1 MSQITLDPRFN
12 TQACLPPSVAPGG
25 LKYLGNNQYE
35 TSRYLISVRQ
45 GEVEV
50 FDKQTKTS
58 VKAWGD
64 PHVTTG
70 DGDKMQFHKDNLTL
84 DLGDGT
90 KLTLK
95 PTAPDG
101 NGISLI
107 DSLAIMTPN
116 GGGELIENISKQP
129 TVGKH
134 FDSSAQLDGL
144 WSDGTVLRA
153 GAQVD
158 DLFYASTGKEI
169 VGGDPSAK
177 FGEHLLDGKGGKSS
191 IDFMKDLSKLPIGSL
206 KDLKLEDLLKILKP
220 GAFPTLPGFPK
231 QSLEGIVDRVNDLIQ
246 GGNAWATPK
255 NPGLPNFEQGFGDMR
270 QLIAALMEALKR
282 SGAGNTSPLPS
293 LPGFRPG
300 DFQLPTPPKTTQPG
314 VPGAPGVPSVGGS
327 ADGFKNQVMNQVKG
341 LDGQINSIK
350 SALASGQVPP
360 EMREMLQLELQELM
374 QQKKQLIEMLT
385 SIMKSEHDMAMSVIR
400 NLAV

>member
-1 MSQITLDPRFN
+1 MSNLTIDPN
-12 TQACLPPSVAPGG
+12 LSAQACMKSGVPQGG
-25 LKYLGNNQYE
+25 LRYLGNNQYE
-35 TSRYLISVRQ
+35 TQRYLITVRP

-70 DGDKMQFHKDNLTL
+70 DGDKMQFHKDNLTI
-84 DLGDGT
+84 DLKDGT

-95 PTAPDG
+95 PTAPDA
-101 NGISLI
+101 NGVALI

-116 GGGELIENISKQP
+116 GGGELVENISKQP

-134 FDSSAQLDGL
+134 FDSSLELDRL
-144 WSDGTVLRA
+144 WQDGTVLRA

-158 DLFYASTGKEI
+158 DLFYASSGKEI

-177 FGEHLLDGKGGKSS
+177 FGEHVLDGKGGKSS
-191 IDFMKDLSKLPIGSL
+191 IDFMNGLSKSPLDAL
-206 KDLKLEDLLKILKP
+206 LNLKLGDLLKILKP
-220 GAFPTLPGFPK
+220 GCFPQLPQFP
-231 QSLEGIVDRVNDLIQ
+231 QQNLEGLLQRVNDLIK
-246 GGNAWATPK
+246 GGNAWSTPS
-255 NPGLPNFEQGFGDMR
+255 NPGLPGFEQGFGNMR
-270 QLIAALMEALKR
+270 QLIAALMEALNR
-282 SGAGNTSPLPS
+282 VGAGNKSPMPT

-300 DFQLPTPPKTTQPG
+300 DFQCPTIPTPGKTQNPG
-314 VPGAPGVPSVGGS
+314 VPGVGGS
-327 ADGFKNQVMNQVKG
+327 ADGFKNQVLGQVRG
-341 LDGQINSIK
+341 LDGQINAIK

-400 NLAV
+400 NLSV

>member
-1 MSQITLDPRFN
+1 MSNLTIDPSLSA
-12 TQACLPPSVAPGG
+12 QACMKSSVPPGG
-25 LKYLGNNQYE
+25 LRYLGNNQYE
-35 TSRYLISVRQ
+35 TQRYLITVSK
-45 GEVEV
+45 GEVV
-50 FDKQTKTS
+50 VYDKQNKTS

-64 PHVTTG
+64 PHVTTS

-84 DLGDGT
+84 DLKDGT

-95 PTAPDG
+95 PTAPDA
-101 NGISLI
+101 NGIALI
-107 DSLAIMTPN
+107 DSLAIMTPK
-116 GGGELIENISKQP
+116 GGGELIENISQAP

-134 FDSSAQLDGL
+134 FDSSLELDRL
-144 WSDGTVLRA
+144 WQDGTVLRA
-153 GAQVD
+153 GNQVD
-158 DLFYASTGKEI
+158 DLFYASSGKEI

-191 IDFMKDLSKLPIGSL
+191 IDFMNGLAQSPLELLKNLPLG
-206 KDLKLEDLLKILKP
+206 DLLKILKP
-220 GAFPTLPGFPK
+220 GCFPQLPQFP
-231 QSLEGIVDRVNDLIQ
+231 QQNLQGLLDRVNDLIQ
-246 GGNAWATPK
+246 GGKAWGTPGHAGHPAQ
-255 NPGLPNFEQGFGDMR
+255 PGFEQGFGNMR
-270 QLIAALMEALKR
+270 QLIAALMEALNR
-282 SGAGNTSPLPS
+282 GAAGNTSPMPT

-300 DFQLPTPPKTTQPG
+300 DFQLPTLPTPGKTTQPG
-314 VPGAPGVPSVGGS
+314 APGVGNS
-327 ADGFKNQVMNQVKG
+327 ADGFKNQVLGQVRG
-341 LDGQINSIK
+341 LDGQINAIK